1 MFQLSSRILT
11 QLLEV
16 RWIVVAHEIGQVA
29 GRGGGRLATIRRMHA
44 HDDIRIG
51 TLVPAHDRTPEILA
65 QLLPLGFET
74 FQLSFGRSV
83 GDFDLRRLAER
94 VRPVLAGHASDDGL
108 PRRISSLGVY
118 GNPLTSPETIQD
130 WERLI
135 DAAEAFGCDLVAG
148 FAGRIPGRP
157 VPESYPR
164 FAEVFGPLARRAE
177 DRGVRLAFENCEKRG
192 TWESGDW
199 NIAHA
204 PQAWEAM
211 FAAVESPVLGLEW
224 EPCHQ
229 LVSFVDPLPQLRKYA
244 HRIWHVH
251 GKDATILWD
260 VIREHGIRGGVPF
273 LHHRL
278 PGFGD
283 TNWTDLISSL
293 RLCGWRGSIDI
304 EGFHDP
310 VYRDAL
316 ETTGQVAALGHLKQC
331 RGGPFVPA
339 IF

>member
-1 MFQLSSRILT
+1 MN
-11 QLLEV
+11 
-16 RWIVVAHEIGQVA
+16 
-29 GRGGGRLATIRRMHA
+29 A

-51 TLVPAHDRTPEILA
+51 TLVPAHEHTAEVLGR
-65 QLLPLGFET
+65 LLPLGFET

-83 GDFDLRRLAER
+83 GDFDLGRLAAAVRAVLGGHEPADGVPPR
-94 VRPVLAGHASDDGL
+94 V
-108 PRRISSLGVY
+108 SSIGVY
-118 GNPLTSPETIQD
+118 GNPLTSPETVTD

-135 DAAEAFGCDLVAG
+135 DAAAVFGCDIVSG

-157 VPESYPR
+157 VPESLPD
-164 FAEVFGPLARRAE
+164 FARVFGPLARRAE

-204 PQAWEAM
+204 PQAWDAM

-229 LVSFVDPLPQLRKYA
+229 LVSLVDPLPQLRRYA
-244 HRIWHVH
+244 RRIWHVH
-251 GKDATILWD
+251 GKDANIRWD
-260 VIREHGIRGGVPF
+260 VIREHGLRGGVPYVQ
-273 LHHRL
+273 HRL

-283 TNWTDLISSL
+283 TDWTALIGIL
-293 RLCGWRGSIDI
+293 REAGWRGSIDI

-316 ETTGQVAALGHLKQC
+316 ETTGQVAALNHLRRC
-331 RGGPFVPA
+331 RGGSFVPNVW
-339 IF
+339 

>member
-1 MFQLSSRILT
+1 MN
-11 QLLEV
+11 
-16 RWIVVAHEIGQVA
+16 
-29 GRGGGRLATIRRMHA
+29 A

-51 TLVPAHDRTPEILA
+51 TVVPAHDHTATVIGR
-65 QLLPLGFET
+65 LLPLGFET

-83 GDFDLRRLAER
+83 GDFAFERLASTVGAVLRGHEPADGVAPR
-94 VRPVLAGHASDDGL
+94 VSC
-108 PRRISSLGVY
+108 LGVY
-118 GNPLTSPETIQD
+118 GNPLTSPETVAD

-135 DAAEAFGCDLVAG
+135 DAAPQFGCDLVAG

-157 VPESYPR
+157 VPESLPQ
-164 FAEVFGPLARRAE
+164 FAKVFGPLARRAE

-192 TWESGDW
+192 AWESGDW

-229 LVSFVDPLPQLRKYA
+229 LVSLAEPLAQLRRYV

-251 GKDATILWD
+251 GKDANVRWD
-260 VIREHGIRGGVPF
+260 VIRTHGIRGGVPYVQ
-273 LHHRL
+273 HRT

-283 TNWTDLISSL
+283 TDWAALIGIL
-293 RLCGWRGSIDI
+293 REAGWRGSIDI

-316 ETTGQVAALGHLKQC
+316 ETTGQVAALHYLRGC
-331 RGGPFVPA
+331 RGGAFVPNVW
-339 IF
+339 

>member
-1 MFQLSSRILT
+1 
-11 QLLEV
+11 
-16 RWIVVAHEIGQVA
+16 
-29 GRGGGRLATIRRMHA
+29 MHV
-44 HDDIRIG
+44 HDDIRLG
-51 TLVPAHDRTPEILA
+51 TLVPAHARTPDVVG

-74 FQLSFGRSV
+74 FQISFGRSV
-83 GDFDLRRLAER
+83 GDVDLAALAAR
-94 VRPVLAGHASDDGL
+94 VRRILDDHVPADGL
-108 PRRISSLGVY
+108 PRRISGLGVY
-118 GNPLTSPETIQD
+118 GNPLTSPECVRD

-135 DAAEAFGCDLVAG
+135 DSAAMFGTDLVAG

-164 FAEVFGPLARRAE
+164 FAAVFGPLARRAE

-192 TWESGDW
+192 SWESGDW

-204 PQAWEAM
+204 PQAWDAM
-211 FAAVESPVLGLEW
+211 FAAVESPALGLEW

-229 LVSFVDPLPQLRKYA
+229 LVSFVEPLPQLRQYA
-244 HRIWHVH
+244 HRIWHIH

-260 VIREHGIRGGVPF
+260 VIKRHGIRGGVPY

-283 TNWTDLISSL
+283 TNWTDLISTL
-293 RLCGWRGSIDI
+293 RLSGWRGSIDI

-316 ETTGQVAALGHLKQC
+316 ETTGQQASLEHLKRC
-331 RGGPFVPA
+331 RGGDFLPNVW
-339 IF
+339 